1 MKRQMMSKLKL
12 LSQDLLVAVKNKA
25 VAQKL
30 ESRLENFAQRWES
43 LVQKVESNSKQVC
56 KKQFFQF
63 VTIRSFDS
71 QMFEVAFVCCLSSY
85 FNFFPCMIH

>member
-56 KKQFFQF
+56 KNQFYQF

-71 QMFEVAFVCCLSSY
+71 QMLEVVLVLFVIL
-85 FNFFPCMIH
+85 F

>member
-56 KKQFFQF
+56 KKQFYQF
-63 VTIRSFDS
+63 VIIRSFDS
-71 QMFEVAFVCCLSSY
+71 QMLEVVLVLFVIL
-85 FNFFPCMIH
+85 F

>member
-1 MKRQMMSKLKL
+1 MKRQMMSKLKM

-56 KKQFFQF
+56 KKQFYLF

-71 QMFEVAFVCCLSSY
+71 QMFEVVVVLFVIL
-85 FNFFPCMIH
+85 F

>member
-56 KKQFFQF
+56 KKQFYQF
-63 VTIRSFDS
+63 VTIRCSDS
-71 QMFEVAFVCCLSSY
+71 QMLEVVLVLFVIL
-85 FNFFPCMIH
+85 F

>member
-56 KKQFFQF
+56 KKQFYQF
-63 VTIRSFDS
+63 VTIRFSDS
-71 QMFEVAFVCCLSSY
+71 QMLEVVLVLFVIL
-85 FNFFPCMIH
+85 F

>member
-56 KKQFFQF
+56 KKLFYQFM
-63 VTIRSFDS
+63 TIRSFDS
-71 QMFEVAFVCCLSSY
+71 QMLEVVLVLFVIL
-85 FNFFPCMIH
+85 I

>member
-1 MKRQMMSKLKL
+1 MKRQMMSKLKM

-56 KKQFFQF
+56 KKQFYPF

-71 QMFEVAFVCCLSSY
+71 QMFEVVVVLFVIL
-85 FNFFPCMIH
+85 F

>member
-1 MKRQMMSKLKL
+1 MKRQMMGKLKL

-30 ESRLENFAQRWES
+30 ESHLENFAQRWDS

-56 KKQFFQF
+56 
-63 VTIRSFDS
+63 
-71 QMFEVAFVCCLSSY
+71 
-85 FNFFPCMIH
+85 

>member
-1 MKRQMMSKLKL
+1 MKRQMMSKLKM

-56 KKQFFQF
+56 KKQFYQF
-63 VTIRSFDS
+63 VKIRSFGS
-71 QMFEVAFVCCLSSY
+71 QMLEVILVLFVL
-85 FNFFPCMIH
+85 F

>member
-56 KKQFFQF
+56 KKQFYQF
-63 VTIRSFDS
+63 VTIISFDS
-71 QMFEVAFVCCLSSY
+71 QMLEVVLVLFVILV
-85 FNFFPCMIH
+85 

>member
-71 QMFEVAFVCCLSSY
+71 QMFEVALCAVYNLILIFS
-85 FNFFPCMIH
+85 PA

>member
-56 KKQFFQF
+56 KKQFYQF

-71 QMFEVAFVCCLSSY
+71 QMLEVVLVLFVIL
-85 FNFFPCMIH
+85 F